1 MSSLTGGY
9 GAARATARLRRRL
22 LRHLFA
28 LDVRAVR
35 RFPVGDLV
43 GRLAGQAADTGQ
55 AGNAVALGG
64 IAALPPLGSVV
75 ALFLLEPVLGFTL
88 LAGLAVLTVL
98 MATFVTDASA
108 VVTAYQRVLGAIAG
122 RLQEALGGART
133 IAAAGTT
140 DLECDRAGGT
150 ARAARPGA
158 GKSAL
163 AAVAGRLY
171 DPDTGEVLLDGVPLA
186 HLDRA
191 ALRRAVGHAF
201 DRPVLVGETV
211 HDAIGLGPPPPCW
224 RRRGPRRSTGS
235 WPGCPTDSVPGPWT
249 HRCPEVR
256 PSASGWLARST
267 PSGCSSSTT
276 PRPAWTPPPSI
287 GSPAP

>member
-1 MSSLTGGY
+1 M
-9 GAARATARLRRRL
+9 APPATARLRRRL

-140 DLECDRAGGT
+140 DLECDRAGGDCPSCAAT
-150 ARAARPGA
+150 AGSAGGCWPGQRPRRGRGTAASGRRRRRRWVRAERRLADRRPT
-158 GKSAL
+158 
-163 AAVAGRLY
+163 GR
-171 DPDTGEVLLDGVPLA
+171 
-186 HLDRA
+186 
-191 ALRRAVGHAF
+191 RRAVRRA
-201 DRPVLVGETV
+201 RR
-211 HDAIGLGPPPPCW
+211 GLGAVLATLNRLVRSRAAARRIAEPLSCPVRAGGDEPLPPGGGHL
-224 RRRGPRRSTGS
+224 RLRGSVSAPTTGRS
-235 WPGCPTDSVPGPWT
+235 W
-249 HRCPEVR
+249 
-256 PSASGWLARST
+256 T
-267 PSGCSSSTT
+267 PST
-276 PRPAWTPPPSI
+276 
-287 GSPAP
+287 